1 MLANT
6 VDQSTVMSPDT
17 LLSRADSLLH
27 WFVVFFRPVIT
38 QPQLGVFF
46 AASGGHTRPSITL
59 VPPAS
64 MLRVLI
70 ALALTCLLQPAFADE
85 RTQTQQQLDA
95 TRQDIAELKKL
106 LSKVQEEKSGVQKE
120 LKGTETELGKL
131 QKQVDALQKELQKS
145 ESELQRLDAEKKKLQ
160 SARTE
165 QQRLIAI
172 QARAAYQ
179 NGRQEYLK
187 LLLNQQNPEKF
198 ARTLTY
204 YDYLSQA
211 RLEQLKNFNETLRQL
226 ANVEKDIAAQQAQL
240 LVQKSSLDTQ
250 RDELENVRK
259 ERQQVLAKLNDDV
272 KARDQKLAA
281 REQDQADL
289 SKVLKTIE
297 ETLARQARE
306 AEEARQKALI
316 AQQEAEKKRLRE
328 AQAENSD
335 APRKPARST
344 PGALV
349 SSSGETFG
357 GPFAATRGKLPWPV
371 DGRLLARFGE
381 SRGDDA
387 RTKWDGVM
395 ISASAGSQVHA
406 VHGGRVVFADWLRG
420 AGLLVILDHG
430 NGFLSLYGH
439 NQTLLKSAGDVVK
452 AGESIS
458 TVGNS
463 GGQDT
468 SALYF
473 AIRQQG
479 HPSDPAQW
487 CRAQG

>member
-1 MLANT
+1 
-6 VDQSTVMSPDT
+6 
-17 LLSRADSLLH
+17 
-27 WFVVFFRPVIT
+27 
-38 QPQLGVFF
+38 
-46 AASGGHTRPSITL
+46 
-59 VPPAS
+59 
-64 MLRVLI
+64 MLRALI
-70 ALALTCLLQPAFADE
+70 ALALICLLQPAFADE
-85 RTQTQQQLDA
+85 RAQTQQQLDA

-106 LSKVQEEKSGVQKE
+106 LGKLQEEKSGVQKE
-120 LKGTETELGKL
+120 LRGTETEMGKL
-131 QKQVDALQKELQKS
+131 EKQVEALQKELKKS
-145 ESELQRLDAEKKKLQ
+145 ESELQRLDEEKKKLQ

-226 ANVEKDIAAQQAQL
+226 ANVEKDISLQQAQL
-240 LVQKSSLDTQ
+240 LVQKSSLDSQ
-250 RDELENVRK
+250 REELDKVRK
-259 ERQQVLAKLNDDV
+259 ERQLALAKLNNDV
-272 KARDQKLAA
+272 KARDDKLKA

-289 SKVLKTIE
+289 AKVLKTIE

-328 AQAENSD
+328 AQADASD
-335 APRKPARST
+335 APRKPVRSS

-349 SSSGETFG
+349 SSAGPSFG
-357 GPFAATRGKLPWPV
+357 GAFAAARGKLPWPI

-381 SRGDDA
+381 TRGDDS
-387 RTKWDGVM
+387 RSKWDGVM
-395 ISASAGSQVHA
+395 ISAAAGSQVHA

-430 NGFLSLYGH
+430 NGYLSLYGH
-439 NQTLLKSAGDVVK
+439 NQTLLKEAGDVVK

-468 SALYF
+468 PALYF

-479 HPSDPAQW
+479 RPSDPAQW
-487 CRAQG
+487 CHAQG

>member
-1 MLANT
+1 
-6 VDQSTVMSPDT
+6 
-17 LLSRADSLLH
+17 
-27 WFVVFFRPVIT
+27 
-38 QPQLGVFF
+38 
-46 AASGGHTRPSITL
+46 
-59 VPPAS
+59 
-64 MLRVLI
+64 MLRALI
-70 ALALTCLLQPAFADE
+70 ALALICLLQPAFADE
-85 RTQTQQQLDA
+85 RAQTQQQLDA

-106 LSKVQEEKSGVQKE
+106 LGKLQEEKSGVQKE
-120 LKGTETELGKL
+120 LRGTETEMGKL
-131 QKQVDALQKELQKS
+131 EKQVEALQKELKKS
-145 ESELQRLDAEKKKLQ
+145 ETELQRLDEEKKKLQ

-226 ANVEKDIAAQQAQL
+226 ANVEKDISLQQAQL

-250 RDELENVRK
+250 REELEKVRK
-259 ERQQVLAKLNDDV
+259 ERQLALAKLNDDV
-272 KARDQKLAA
+272 KARDDKLKA

-289 SKVLKTIE
+289 AKVLKTIE

-328 AQAENSD
+328 AQADASD
-335 APRKPARST
+335 APRKPARSS

-349 SSSGETFG
+349 SSAGPSFG
-357 GPFAATRGKLPWPV
+357 GAFAAARGKLPWPV

-381 SRGDDA
+381 TRGDDS
-387 RTKWDGVM
+387 RSKWDGVM
-395 ISASAGSQVHA
+395 ISAAAGSQVHA

-430 NGFLSLYGH
+430 NGYLSLYGH
-439 NQTLLKSAGDVVK
+439 NQTLLKEAGDVVK

-468 SALYF
+468 PALYF

-479 HPSDPAQW
+479 RPSDPAQW
-487 CRAQG
+487 CHAQG

>member
-1 MLANT
+1 
-6 VDQSTVMSPDT
+6 
-17 LLSRADSLLH
+17 
-27 WFVVFFRPVIT
+27 
-38 QPQLGVFF
+38 
-46 AASGGHTRPSITL
+46 
-59 VPPAS
+59 

-85 RTQTQQQLDA
+85 RAQTQQQLDA

-106 LSKVQEEKSGVQKE
+106 LGKLQEEKSGVQKD
-120 LKGTETELGKL
+120 LRGTETEMGKL
-131 QKQVDALQKELQKS
+131 EKQVDALQQELKKS
-145 ESELQRLDAEKKKLQ
+145 ESELQRLDTEKKKLQ

-165 QQRLIAI
+165 QQKLIAI

-211 RLEQLKNFNETLRQL
+211 RLEQLKSFNETLRQL
-226 ANVEKDIAAQQAQL
+226 ANVEKEIELQQAQL

-250 RDELENVRK
+250 REELEKVRK
-259 ERQQVLAKLNDDV
+259 ERQVALAKLNEDV
-272 KARDQKLAA
+272 KARDSKLKA
-281 REQDQADL
+281 REQDQAQL
-289 SKVLKTIE
+289 AKVLKTIE

-316 AQQEAEKKRLRE
+316 AQQEAEKKSLRE
-328 AQAENSD
+328 AQADASD
-335 APRKPARST
+335 APSKPARSS
-344 PGALV
+344 PGPLV
-349 SSSGETFG
+349 SAGGETFG
-357 GPFAATRGKLPWPV
+357 GAFASARGKLPWPV
-371 DGRLLARFGE
+371 NGRLLARFGQT
-381 SRGDDA
+381 RGDDT

-395 ISASAGSQVHA
+395 ISATAGSQVHA

-430 NGFLSLYGH
+430 NGYLSLYGH
-439 NQTLLKSAGDVVK
+439 NQTLLKAAGDVVK

-468 SALYF
+468 PALYF

-479 HPSDPAQW
+479 RPSDPTQW

>member
-1 MLANT
+1 
-6 VDQSTVMSPDT
+6 
-17 LLSRADSLLH
+17 
-27 WFVVFFRPVIT
+27 
-38 QPQLGVFF
+38 
-46 AASGGHTRPSITL
+46 
-59 VPPAS
+59 

-85 RTQTQQQLDA
+85 RAQTQQQLDA

-106 LSKVQEEKSGVQKE
+106 LGKLQEEKSGVQKD
-120 LKGTETELGKL
+120 LKGTETEMGKL
-131 QKQVDALQKELQKS
+131 EKQVEALQKELKKS
-145 ESELQRLDAEKKKLQ
+145 EAELQRLDTEKKKLQ
-160 SARTE
+160 SARIE

-226 ANVEKDIAAQQAQL
+226 ANVEKDIAMQQAQL
-240 LVQKSSLDTQ
+240 LVQKSSLDSQ
-250 RDELENVRK
+250 RDELDKVRK
-259 ERQQVLAKLNDDV
+259 ERQQVLAKLSDDV
-272 KARDQKLAA
+272 KVRDQKLAA

-328 AQAENSD
+328 AQEQADATD
-335 APRKPARST
+335 APRKPVKST

-357 GPFAATRGKLPWPV
+357 GAFASTRGKLPWPV

-463 GGQDT
+463 GGQDAP
-468 SALYF
+468 ALYF

>member
-1 MLANT
+1 
-6 VDQSTVMSPDT
+6 
-17 LLSRADSLLH
+17 
-27 WFVVFFRPVIT
+27 
-38 QPQLGVFF
+38 
-46 AASGGHTRPSITL
+46 
-59 VPPAS
+59 

-85 RTQTQQQLDA
+85 RAQTQQQLDA

-106 LSKVQEEKSGVQKE
+106 LGKLQEEKSGVQKD
-120 LKGTETELGKL
+120 LKGTETEMGKL
-131 QKQVDALQKELQKS
+131 EKQVDALQKELKKS

-211 RLEQLKNFNETLRQL
+211 RMEQLKNFNETLRQL
-226 ANVEKDIAAQQAQL
+226 ANVEKDIAMQQAQL
-240 LVQKSSLDTQ
+240 LVQKSSLDT
-250 RDELENVRK
+250 RREELDKVRQ
-259 ERQQVLAKLNDDV
+259 ERQQVLAKLNADV

-328 AQAENSD
+328 AQAQADETD
-335 APRKPARST
+335 APRKPVKSS

-357 GPFAATRGKLPWPV
+357 GAFASTRGKLPWPV
-371 DGRLLARFGE
+371 DGRLVARFGE

-395 ISASAGSQVHA
+395 IGASAGSTVHA

-458 TVGNS
+458 TVGSS

-468 SALYF
+468 PALYF